1 MTTNSDL
8 NRLRAETATVAFAL
22 LAVLGPDQR
31 KEALQ
36 MLRMAEEFGAP
47 SNRLLCVLEEM
58 MTIPEECLPEV
69 DHG

>member
-1 MTTNSDL
+1 MTMNRDL

-31 KEALQ
+31 MEALQ
-36 MLRMAEEFGAP
+36 MLRTGEEFGAP
-47 SNRLLCVLEEM
+47 SNRLLRVLEEM